1 MQIKHTR
8 PQIKVIAERTITIKA
23 GHEKLREEI
32 KNELA
37 KKGARAW
44 TLINQLP
51 AARELIWTPAE
62 LDARANELRHLA
74 FQIRALQHAKLAT
87 EEA

>member
-1 MQIKHTR
+1 MQNTQTR

-23 GHEKLREEI
+23 GCEKLREQI

-44 TLINQLP
+44 TLINQLH
-51 AARELIWTPAE
+51 ADRELIWTPAE